1 MATNSE
7 IDEQFDYGFVDYDS
21 SEFYEYIIGY
31 DDSFDSVNV
40 VNQPNYIPY
49 FITIIFA
56 IGFLCGLFFGWVS
69 AWKE

>member
-7 IDEQFDYGFVDYDS
+7 IEEHYDYGFVDSDS
-21 SEFYEYIIGY
+21 SEFYEYIVGY

-56 IGFLCGLFFGWVS
+56 IGFVRVYFRDS
-69 AWKE
+69 HNY

>member
-40 VNQPNYIPY
+40 VNQPNYIP
-49 FITIIFA
+49 I
-56 IGFLCGLFFGWVS
+56 
-69 AWKE
+69 